1 MDSENNY
8 EIESIIHD
16 GIVKDVD
23 PAKKTVTVLVSD
35 KDECGGCPAARLCSI
50 SGEETQTI
58 TITTKDALS
67 FKKGDE
73 VEIEGS
79 EQLHRKALTIATV
92 LPCIILVAVMVGV
105 YILTGGNQ
113 SAAAL
118 AGIGATILFFLILY
132 LARNSIAH
140 EFVMTIRHKGEQR

>member
-1 MDSENNY
+1 MNSENNY
-8 EIESIIHD
+8 EIESILHD

-23 PAKKTVTVLVSD
+23 TTKKTVTVLVSD

-50 SGEETQTI
+50 SGEETQTV
-58 TITTKDALS
+58 TLPVRDAGS

-79 EQLHRKALTIATV
+79 EQLHRKALAIATV
-92 LPCIILVAVMVGV
+92 LPCIILIAVMVGV
-105 YILTGGNQ
+105 YILSGGNQ
-113 SAAAL
+113 SLAAL
-118 AGIGATILFFLILY
+118 AGIGATIIFFLLLY

-140 EFVMTIRHKGEQR
+140 EFVMTVRHKNAAG